1 MALTKIP
8 ANLLDKSAHVDFADD
23 ERLRLGTGNDLQIY
37 HNSSAGASY
46 IDDAGQGRLYIRG
59 SRITLQKES
68 AASNMID
75 AIEDGAVTLY
85 HSNSAK
91 LATSSAGATVTG
103 TLTVTGDL
111 DITGNVNS
119 ASVTDLDVT
128 DKTITLGVGQTEAQS
143 GSSGIIIDG
152 SNASLLWDET
162 NDEFVFNKRIKAST
176 LELTED
182 TTSFNKDAHI
192 SYHSAS
198 NGVYVNGAGTN
209 GWLRLNASG
218 VENAR
223 NSIDLFGQAGGDYI
237 RIKAANTDTMWIGA
251 AAAGRVGIGTSNPA
265 EKLEVSGGHIKI
277 SNAGNTNLYINANN
291 AGSDATIFFEEE
303 DSVKAKVQ
311 HDASNDSL
319 LFTDGSY
326 TDTMTLKG
334 AKVGIGTTSPD
345 SFNSKARN
353 LVVNSNGDT
362 GITISAN
369 TTSDSTL
376 LFADSYAGTG
386 GTTAY
391 RGAIRYNHAS
401 DNMRFDTGAGER
413 VRIESDGRFGINTT
427 SPQLSFVVSDSGG
440 YGFEVSPNHT
450 INSAQTTLVLAY
462 DRAQDTYRS
471 MTLAAN
477 ELIFGYGQTASN
489 EAMRI
494 NSSGNVGIGESTPTL
509 GKLEVHGGGSSGFS
523 TLHLQATTSTQFNHS
538 INAFN
543 SNLTNGENN
552 LIVIGRAG
560 STRNS
565 AWMGYKWY
573 SDASYS
579 NCLTFGH
586 WGNNNIVNLNGYG
599 VLMAGGLETAPNYPG
614 AITTART
621 GSSST
626 TTQATWG
633 FNSTAS
639 GSHKD
644 FGYKAS
650 GTGSYAY
657 GVLNAAE
664 TAWMSRLDFAGA
676 IYLTNTT
683 VQSQS
688 DRRLKKDIVDANSQW
703 DDIKALQFKNFKWKD
718 EARGTDTYLGLIAD
732 EVESVS
738 PGLVGVDAVSAET
751 MPDDGI
757 DPEYKNV
764 KYSIV
769 WMKAVKALQE
779 AMAKIE
785 TLEAKVKTLEEG

>member
-37 HNSSAGASY
+37 HDASNS
-46 IDDAGQGRLYIRG
+46 IIKDAGTGNLELHATNLVFKNADSSLQYASFISGGAAELRYNG
-59 SRITLQKES
+59 SP
-68 AASNMID
+68 
-75 AIEDGAVTLY
+75 
-85 HSNSAK
+85 K

-143 GSSGIIIDG
+143 DSSGIIIDG

-162 NDEFVFNKRIKAST
+162 NDEFVFNKNLKSGGIQLAI
-176 LELTED
+176 D
-182 TTSFNKDAHI
+182 TTSYNQDATL
-192 SYHSAS
+192 SYYAAN
-198 NGVYVNGAGTN
+198 NGVYLNGAGTN

-218 VENAR
+218 VS
-223 NSIDLFGQAGGDYI
+223 NSRTAIDLFGQAGGDYI
-237 RIKAANTDTMWIGA
+237 RIKAANTDTMWIGSG
-251 AAAGRVGIGTSNPA
+251 AAGRVGILTSNPSVPLDVSGHVRFGDGGTA
-265 EKLEVSGGHIKI
+265 VSVDLYATDRAVIKINGTEKLRIK
-277 SNAGNTNLYINANN
+277 ADGN
-291 AGSDATIFFEEE
+291 
-303 DSVKAKVQ
+303 
-311 HDASNDSL
+311 
-319 LFTDGSY
+319 
-326 TDTMTLKG
+326 
-334 AKVGIGTTSPD
+334 VGIGTASPSAPLHID
-345 SFNSKARN
+345 AAGM
-353 LVVNSNGDT
+353 GDVYS
-362 GITISAN
+362 GRIEN
-369 TTSDSTL
+369 TTTDTDHYNVVRWFQGSSGSATGMI
-376 LFADSYAGTG
+376 GTG
-386 GTTAY
+386 GSTTGNVGFRNTFVVGTQNAKDLVLMSADTE
-391 RGAIRYNHAS
+391 R
-401 DNMRFDTGAGER
+401 MRITSSGD
-413 VRIESDGRFGINTT
+413 IGINTT
-427 SPQLSFVVSDSGG
+427 SPISGSKLDVTDTDDMTMRVRSTG
-440 YGFEVSPNHT
+440 ASSSAIRFQ
-450 INSAQTTLVLAY
+450 NSGTGTTTEDGL
-462 DRAQDTYRS
+462 
-471 MTLAAN
+471 
-477 ELIFGYGQTASN
+477 F
-489 EAMRI
+489 
-494 NSSGNVGIGESTPTL
+494 VGIGAGKDGYLWNYEDVPIVFATNNTERMRLSSDGNLGIGDSTPTL

-538 INAFN
+538 VNAFN

-552 LIVIGRAG
+552 LIVIGREG

-573 SDASYS
+573 SAASYS

-614 AITTART
+614 AMTTART

-633 FNSTAS
+633 FSATAG
-639 GSHKD
+639 GSNKD

-650 GTGSYAY
+650 GAGSYAY

-664 TAWMSRLDFAGA
+664 TAWMSRLDFNGA
-676 IYLTNTT
+676 IHLTNTT
-683 VQSQS
+683 VQNIS
-688 DRRLKKDIVDANSQW
+688 DRRLKKNIVDANSQW
-703 DDIKALQFKNFKWKD
+703 DDIKGLQFKNFKWKD

-738 PGLVGVDAVSAET
+738 PGLVGIEAVSAET